1 MEVVMIASRKDQEDT
16 WSSEP
21 LRVLTCMGAVIVV
34 VAMTGWAS
42 NGLGPVAGKSRHG
55 PVVDS
60 CSGGDEVTRFVCRNT
75 WLSHHKSSYR

>member
-1 MEVVMIASRKDQEDT
+1 MIALRKGQEDT
-16 WSSEP
+16 SASEA

-34 VAMTGWAS
+34 VAMTGWVS
-42 NGLGPVAGKSRHG
+42 NGPGPVADKSRHS